1 MTSPDE
7 YEDTTEKAPE
17 RVRRA
22 GAWIVAYWKALF
34 DFSFEKYMII
44 QMLPILYGML
54 LFAFGAGI
62 LYLIAEAFLHGQV
75 ARGFFYLFFAG
86 PLAFVVA
93 ASLLRGLLEF
103 YIVIFRIAEDVDE
116 LLGVRQ
122 TVDKL
127 SGLRDTVD
135 EVALLTRRIP
145 FWKLIVGKSPGGSP
159 RRLSSERRE
168 SSEKREGNET
178 RDSGER
184 RRSTDRR
191 ESAEKRDAGQRQS
204 PAGSPT
210 DNRPRSAPRETPPA
224 PPAP

>member
-1 MTSPDE
+1 MVNPMASPEPNETSPDNTPP
-7 YEDTTEKAPE
+7 D

-54 LFAFGAGI
+54 LFAIGAGI

-75 ARGFFYLFFAG
+75 ARGIFYLLFAG

-116 LLGVRQ
+116 LLGVRD

-159 RRLSSERRE
+159 RRLSTEKRQASERRE
-168 SSEKREGNET
+168 ASEKREG
-178 RDSGER
+178 SER
-184 RRSTDRR
+184 R
-191 ESAEKRDAGQRQS
+191 Q
-204 PAGSPT
+204 GSE
-210 DNRPRSAPRETPPA
+210 RRETPPG
-224 PPAP
+224 PPSA